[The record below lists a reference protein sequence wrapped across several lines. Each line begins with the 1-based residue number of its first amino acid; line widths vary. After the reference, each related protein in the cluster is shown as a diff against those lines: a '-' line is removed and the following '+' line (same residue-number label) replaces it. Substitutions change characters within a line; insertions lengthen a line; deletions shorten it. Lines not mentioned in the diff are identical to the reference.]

1 MTVNNYQPGFPVEI
15 VQEGKV
21 KVLVPRL
28 RDFVRRPCDYA
39 PSKAPVFYNPVME
52 LNRDIA
58 VLVVQSY
65 QRLAD
70 HNITISEPLT
80 GSGLRGI
87 RFAAEVVGVESTIIG
102 DINENAFKLA
112 NHNVQINGLADSV
125 AVERQEANLALA
137 IHSAPRTRFDVID
150 IDPFGS
156 PVPFLDSAIRALK
169 NHGLLAVTAT
179 DMASLCGVHPKTCL
193 RKYGGKSLRT
203 EYCHEL
209 AVRLLS
215 GRLATVAAKYDI
227 GVKVVFSHRGEHY
240 IRVYATIDYEARS
253 ADLSLEDMG
262 FVFHCFNCFHRET
275 VRGPILSKHSP
286 RTCVECGST
295 LSVAGPLWL
304 GKISDRDFDG
314 LIEVELEKRKLKSD
328 QRIANM
334 LTLIKN
340 ESDSNVGYYVID
352 EMCDMLGLPV
362 PSVEKVVE
370 ALEKQGF
377 GSDLTH
383 FNPRGIRAKAP
394 AHVLANIL
402 KGLAG
407 SIRGH

>member
-1 MTVNNYQPGFPVEI
+1 
-15 VQEGKV
+15 
-21 KVLVPRL
+21 
-28 RDFVRRPCDYA
+28 
-39 PSKAPVFYNPVME
+39 
-52 LNRDIA
+52 
-58 VLVVQSY
+58 
-65 QRLAD
+65 
-70 HNITISEPLT
+70 
-80 GSGLRGI
+80 
-87 RFAAEVVGVESTIIG
+87 
-102 DINENAFKLA
+102 
-112 NHNVQINGLADSV
+112 
-125 AVERQEANLALA
+125 
-137 IHSAPRTRFDVID
+137 
-150 IDPFGS
+150 
-156 PVPFLDSAIRALK
+156 
-169 NHGLLAVTAT
+169 
-179 DMASLCGVHPKTCL
+179 
-193 RKYGGKSLRT
+193 
-203 EYCHEL
+203 
-209 AVRLLS
+209 
-215 GRLATVAAKYDI
+215 
-227 GVKVVFSHRGEHY
+227 
-240 IRVYATIDYEARS
+240 
-253 ADLSLEDMG
+253 MG

-275 VRGPILSKHSP
+275 ARGFILSGHS
-286 RTCVECGST
+286 RRCVECGST

-314 LIEVELEKRKLKSD
+314 LIEVELEKRKLKSA

-407 SIRGH
+407 SIRGHR